1 MKQAPNDRPIVY
13 QIVTDRIIAS
23 LKEGIIPWEKP
34 WKAPTFA
41 GGTFPRNFVTGK
53 PYRGVNVFLLWG
65 TRFSSPFWLTF
76 KQALELGGNV
86 RKGEKGSQI
95 VFYKQL
101 RSRKVKTDDVP
112 VTKDSSKEDDRAP
125 FILTYYT
132 VFNVEQ
138 CDGLTIPIVEPTPVL
153 PVDADDTCEAIVS
166 GWTGRP
172 TIRTEEV
179 NEGRAYYRPMTD
191 SVHLPARFRFI
202 DTAHYYATLFHEL
215 VHSTGHESRLART
228 FGTSFGDELYSK
240 EELVAETG
248 AAFLCAIAGIAT
260 KHTEQNTAAYIQ
272 NWISKLEQDN
282 RLIVQAAASAQ
293 RAVDLITGHS
303 FEGQNAEEGEGSAED
318 TGAPSF
324 QHADALAA

>member
-1 MKQAPNDRPIVY
+1 MKQTTTDRPSVY

-23 LKEGIIPWEKP
+23 LKEGVIPWEKP
-34 WKAPTFA
+34 WKAPSFA
-41 GGTFPRNFVTGK
+41 GGSFPRNFVTGK

-65 TRFSSPFWLTF
+65 TRFSAPFWLTF

-101 RSRKVKTDDVP
+101 RSRKMKTDDP
-112 VTKDSSKEDDRAP
+112 PTTTDNGKEDDRAP

-138 CDGLTIPIVEPTPVL
+138 CEGLTIPTVESVPAL
-153 PVDADDTCEAIVS
+153 PVDTDEACEAVVG
-166 GWTGRP
+166 GWAGRP
-172 TIRTEEV
+172 LIRTEEV
-179 NEGRAYYRPMTD
+179 NEGRAYYRPATD

-228 FGTSFGDELYSK
+228 FGSSFGDELYSK

-272 NWISKLEQDN
+272 NWIRRLEKDN

-293 RAVDLITGHS
+293 RAVDLIAGHS
-303 FEGQNAEEGEGSAED
+303 FESQIAEEGEGSAED
-318 TGAPSF
+318 TGVPSF
-324 QHADALAA
+324 QHAELLAA